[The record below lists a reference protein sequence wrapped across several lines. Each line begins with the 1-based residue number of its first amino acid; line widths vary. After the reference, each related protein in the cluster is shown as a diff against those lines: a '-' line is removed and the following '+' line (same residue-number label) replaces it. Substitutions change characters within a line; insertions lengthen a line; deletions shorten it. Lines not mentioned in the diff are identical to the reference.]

1 MCIWKKKS
9 DSFVCELCPFVCS
22 HRQLPATLLSPLFPL
37 FSLLTCHKLYFL
49 FSSNTHH
56 WGFFFYFNNKLCNL
70 FQKKVSYIIYIH
82 SIVPGDWMSWSG
94 WSRCSAT
101 CGTGV
106 RWRTRDCNETSYGD
120 LTAPCEGTS
129 NGTEDCNTFPC
140 RPYGT

>member
-1 MCIWKKKS
+1 MWAV
-9 DSFVCELCPFVCS
+9 SFCVLPPPTSCHPFIS
-22 HRQLPATLLSPLFPL
+22 AFPPF
-37 FSLLTCHKLYFL
+37 FSLDMFYSPPIHT
-49 FSSNTHH
+49 TEV
-56 WGFFFYFNNKLCNL
+56 FFFCFNNKLCNL

-140 RPYGT
+140 RPFGT